1 MKTNTAYGSILGGRR
16 IGDGGG
22 IQIQMNREAKTQV
35 PLTMYVFLVMD
46 AQLMVEGG
54 NFKSLMY

>member
-35 PLTMYVFLVMD
+35 PLTMYVFLIYSRQD
-46 AQLMVEGG
+46 T
-54 NFKSLMY
+54 NTSLK